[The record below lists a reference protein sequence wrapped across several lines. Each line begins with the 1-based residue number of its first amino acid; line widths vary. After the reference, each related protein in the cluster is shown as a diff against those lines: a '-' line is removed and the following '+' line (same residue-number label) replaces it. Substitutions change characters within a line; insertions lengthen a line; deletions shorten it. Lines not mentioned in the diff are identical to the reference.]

1 MNKFQS
7 EEIKYWILIIYVV
20 RTINYMIFYFIL
32 GCKNF
37 DDLELMLKILD
48 DKRKR
53 ISESGSVR
61 TILV

>member
-20 RTINYMIFYFIL
+20 RTINYMIFFFYL
-32 GCKNF
+32 GRKNL

-48 DKRKR
+48 DIRKK
-53 ISESGSVR
+53 EYLKVE
-61 TILV
+61 V

>member
-32 GCKNF
+32 VCKNF